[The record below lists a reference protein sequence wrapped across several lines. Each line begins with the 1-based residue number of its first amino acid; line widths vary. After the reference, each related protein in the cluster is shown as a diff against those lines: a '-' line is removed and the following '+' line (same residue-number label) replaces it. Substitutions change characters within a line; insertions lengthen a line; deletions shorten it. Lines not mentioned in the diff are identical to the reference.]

1 MKSIFLIPVL
11 FFACISLSIGA
22 NNNMN
27 NGNPDEPTFQ
37 DFLAQFPKA
46 NLPYSFN
53 TDDLQAQMEKRAT
66 APKAKRLAWEYYQF
80 LPMLEESARF
90 SRMPVYPE
98 PVASFETKENF
109 AVLYNTG
116 RGFTKNLK
124 SYHIAVYDKQ
134 GNHLATHFVAGV
146 NTTTLTAATIDETLH
161 AKVQAFQINWAKDVQ
176 ENGTDGNSIIN
187 LTPAGKQSIELTTGG
202 MVEQVSWAVYK
213 PTSLSASATAES
225 K

>member
-1 MKSIFLIPVL
+1 M
-11 FFACISLSIGA
+11 G
-22 NNNMN
+22 
-27 NGNPDEPTFQ
+27 
-37 DFLAQFPKA
+37 
-46 NLPYSFN
+46 
-53 TDDLQAQMEKRAT
+53 
-66 APKAKRLAWEYYQF
+66 
-80 LPMLEESARF
+80 
-90 SRMPVYPE
+90 
-98 PVASFETKENF
+98 
-109 AVLYNTG
+109 
-116 RGFTKNLK
+116 
-124 SYHIAVYDKQ
+124 SYDPNDKQ

-161 AKVQAFQINWAKDVQ
+161 AKVQAFQINWTKDVQ

>member
-1 MKSIFLIPVL
+1 MKSIFLIPVFL
-11 FFACISLSIGA
+11 LVCLVPMNA
-22 NNNMN
+22 NNSMNN

-46 NLPYSFN
+46 GLPYTFSA
-53 TDDLQAQMEKRAT
+53 DDLQAQMEKRAT

-80 LPMLEESARF
+80 LPMLEESARY

-98 PVASFETKENF
+98 PVAAFETRENY

-116 RGFTKNLK
+116 RGFTKNFK
-124 SYHIAVYDKQ
+124 SYHIAVFDKQ

-146 NTTTLTAATIDETLH
+146 NITTLTASTIDETLH
-161 AKVQAFQINWAKDVQ
+161 AKVQAYQVNWAKDVQ
-176 ENGTDGNSIIN
+176 ENGTEGNAIIS
-187 LTPAGKQSIELTTGG
+187 LTPAGKQSVNLTVGNA
-202 MVEQVSWAVYK
+202 VEQLSWAYK
-213 PTSLSASATAES
+213 PVSSLSASAVADT